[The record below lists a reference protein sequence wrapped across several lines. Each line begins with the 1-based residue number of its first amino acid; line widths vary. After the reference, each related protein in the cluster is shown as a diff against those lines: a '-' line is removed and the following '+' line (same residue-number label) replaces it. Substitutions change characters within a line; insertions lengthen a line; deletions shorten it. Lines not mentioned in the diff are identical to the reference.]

1 MTEHDVVAPPAPASS
16 EIASRVVQGAVGSSP
31 RDPDF
36 PFLVGLAGGDPT
48 SPRLSQAV
56 SGASSATGLRRITL
70 PKISSRPWCLICA
83 LDIEF
88 PAGSREGSGWLAGR
102 DTVITAG
109 HNVFSAPLGG
119 WATRIVVSPGQDDY
133 QLPNGRFTASS
144 FLSVRGWVEQ
154 HDPRFDYAMV
164 RLPDPV
170 GDRVGYFSYA
180 AYSDEELAR
189 RNLNIAGYPLYPGL
203 GEQLIYHGN
212 KIRYVSPHHVFY
224 EIRTQPGESGSPV
237 WVHDQSDTD
246 PVVVAIHTSGP
257 GRADPSLGI
266 AAPAGTRITHEV
278 LNTIERWVSG
288 AS

>member
-1 MTEHDVVAPPAPASS
+1 MSQHDLIAPPARVTGSAV
-16 EIASRVVQGAVGSSP
+16 ESRIVRGAVGTSS
-31 RDPDF
+31 RDDVF
-36 PFLVGLAGGDPT
+36 GFLLGHAAGDAT
-48 SPRLSQAV
+48 SPRLSRPANDAET
-56 SGASSATGLRRITL
+56 SLRRIRV
-70 PKISSRPWCLICA
+70 PAVSSRPWCLVCA

-109 HNVFSAPLGG
+109 HNVFSAALGG
-119 WATRIVVSPGQDDY
+119 WARSVIVSPGQDE
-133 QLPNGRFTASS
+133 QAVPNGRFTASS

-154 HDPRFDYAMV
+154 ADPRFDYAMI
-164 RLPDPV
+164 RLPNPV
-170 GDRVGYFSYA
+170 GDRLGYFSYA

-212 KIRYVSPHHVFY
+212 KVREVSPYHLFY

-237 WVHDQSDTD
+237 WVHDHAGSE

-257 GRADPSLGI
+257 GRVDPSLGVV
-266 AAPAGTRITHEV
+266 APAGTRITHEV
-278 LNTIERWVSG
+278 LRTIESWVAG
-288 AS
+288 V